1 MLLRLLE
8 RRLRELD
15 GLLLLL
21 LLITDQASKVERSCV
36 RHQGDLVQEVT
47 GSFVQEEL
55 VNSGMLW
62 GLR

>member
-21 LLITDQASKVERSCV
+21 LLITDQAGKVKRSCV

-47 GSFVQEEL
+47 GIFVQEEL